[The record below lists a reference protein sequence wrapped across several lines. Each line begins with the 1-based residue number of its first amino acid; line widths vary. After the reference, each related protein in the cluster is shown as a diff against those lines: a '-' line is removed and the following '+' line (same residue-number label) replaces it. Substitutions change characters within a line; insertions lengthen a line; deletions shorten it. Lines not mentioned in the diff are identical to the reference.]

1 MTWKLPTNTSTLL
14 DTPFA
19 LLSLQVP
26 KNMLLMYG
34 VVDSRWEIY
43 VIERYIVPQD
53 VISIEFMLLPNAIL
67 LIILL
72 LLYLL
77 SNVVYQL

>member
-1 MTWKLPTNTSTLL
+1 
-14 DTPFA
+14 
-19 LLSLQVP
+19 
-26 KNMLLMYG
+26 MYG
-34 VVDSRWEIY
+34 VVDSRWEMY
-43 VIERYIVPQD
+43 VIERYIAPKD

>member
-26 KNMLLMYG
+26 KNMLLIYG
-34 VVDSRWEIY
+34 VVDSRWEMY
-43 VIERYIVPQD
+43 VIERYIAPQD

>member
-43 VIERYIVPQD
+43 VIERYIAPQD

>member
-34 VVDSRWEIY
+34 VVDSRWEMY
-43 VIERYIVPQD
+43 VIERYIAPQD